1 MQLRAH
7 FSFQL
12 RLLATAL
19 VFYTRVPLP
28 LWFEYSSDYLRYASR
43 YLPAIGLFVGGVGAA
58 TFWLANL
65 VLSPSISI
73 ALSMSATVLLTG
85 AFHEDGFADVCDGFG
100 GGWTPER
107 ILEIMKDPR
116 VGSFGTVGVVL
127 ILLLKFL
134 ALQELAVSWI
144 PYALIAGHIVSRM
157 VAISYLATH
166 QYVQVE
172 AQSKVKALAEQIT
185 KRSLGVAIMTVIIV
199 LTTVSSSAFWL
210 ALLPLLPLQWL
221 LGKLFTQK
229 LGGYTGDCLGAAQ
242 QISEVFYYLSLGIF
256 LAG

>member
-1 MQLRAH
+1 MQLRAN
-7 FSFQL
+7 FSYQL

-28 LWFEYSSDYLRYASR
+28 LWFEYSSDYLRHASR
-43 YLPAIGLFVGGVGAA
+43 YLPAVGILVGSIGAT
-58 TFWLANL
+58 TFWLSDL
-65 VLSPSISI
+65 VLSPNISI
-73 ALSMSATVLLTG
+73 ALSMGATILLTG

-116 VGSFGTVGVVL
+116 VGSFGTVGIVL

-134 ALQELAVSWI
+134 ALQALPIAWI
-144 PYALIAGHIVSRM
+144 PYALIAGHCVSRM
-157 VAISYLATH
+157 MAISYLATH
-166 QYVQVE
+166 TYVQVE
-172 AQSKVKALAEQIT
+172 AQSKVKALADQIT
-185 KRSLGVAIMTVIIV
+185 KGSLIIAASTVIIV
-199 LTTVSSSAFWL
+199 LTVSNSSGFWL
-210 ALLPLLPLQWL
+210 ALLPLLPAWWL

-242 QISEVFYYLSLGIF
+242 QIGEVVYYLSLGIF
-256 LAG
+256 LSL